1 MVKLS
6 RWLKHAFMPPW
17 RWRISFPAQ
26 VLNDIEKAVRHS
38 EMQHRGEL
46 RFAIE
51 NSLSPGCVWHG
62 MTARCRAVEVFS
74 NLRVWDTEENSGVLI
89 YIQLADREVHILAD
103 RGVSKLV
110 EQHEWDRIAKLIQA
124 EFSLGNFRQGSLQG
138 IIEITSLLATHFP
151 ANSNTNINEL
161 SNKPVIIKR

>member
-17 RWRISFPAQ
+17 CWRLSFPAD
-26 VLNDIEKAVRHS
+26 VLTDIETAVKQS
-38 EMQHRGEL
+38 ESQHRGEL

-51 NSLSPGCVWHG
+51 NSLAPGWVWHG
-62 MTARCRAVEVFS
+62 MTARHRAREVFS

-103 RGVSKLV
+103 RGINHCVAQS
-110 EQHEWDRIAKLIQA
+110 EWDRIAQMIQT
-124 EFSLGNFRQGSLQG
+124 EFHQGNFRQGSVKG
-138 IIEITSLLATHFP
+138 IEEITRLLATHFP
-151 ANSNTNINEL
+151 ANSENVNEL
-161 SNKPVIIKR
+161 PNRPVIIKR